1 MNNVLKKNIEYFWE
15 NKENEN
21 FSDKSIKKEI
31 MQALDLLDNGSERIA
46 EKFNGEWKI
55 NEWLKKAILLSFKIK
70 DSSIFSSG
78 ISNSRRGQYSW
89 YDKVDLKT
97 SGWVEDEWTKKKFSI
112 CSWCSCEVFFPY
124 FRKCCFNAVFCKFRC
139 ICRLRHND

>member
-70 DSSIFSSG
+70 
-78 ISNSRRGQYSW
+78 R
-89 YDKVDLKT
+89 
-97 SGWVEDEWTKKKFSI
+97 
-112 CSWCSCEVFFPY
+112 
-124 FRKCCFNAVFCKFRC
+124 
-139 ICRLRHND
+139 